1 MPSDRH
7 ERARFLI
14 DESRV
19 AGIPAEDREWLR
31 RHIAGCAACAR
42 HEATTARIVRALGEF
57 AVGQICDLP
66 RPGRA
71 DRKSQLRAETALRWP
86 IAAAAMVLIAAASL
100 IRPVPDVRR
109 EQDDALLL
117 ERVASRVSRTVPE
130 AMQPLLRP
138 QIGENR

>member
-1 MPSDRH
+1 
-7 ERARFLI
+7 
-14 DESRV
+14 
-19 AGIPAEDREWLR
+19 
-31 RHIAGCAACAR
+31 
-42 HEATTARIVRALGEF
+42 
-57 AVGQICDLP
+57 
-66 RPGRA
+66 
-71 DRKSQLRAETALRWP
+71 
-86 IAAAAMVLIAAASL
+86 MVLIAAASL

>member
-1 MPSDRH
+1 MQSDSH

-57 AVGQICDLP
+57 AVGRICDLP
-66 RPGRA
+66 RPCRA
-71 DRKSQLRAETALRWP
+71 DRKSRLRAETALRWP
-86 IAAAAMVLIAAASL
+86 IAAAAIVLIAAASL
-100 IRPVPDVRR
+100 IRPVPDVRP

-117 ERVASRVSRTVPE
+117 ERVESRVSRTVPE
-130 AMQPLLRP
+130 AMEPLLRP